1 MPTTINVEWL
11 NQNSLRNYP
20 IREDLKCLPTDSY
33 GNLCS
38 YNYAL
43 PKFLIVDF
51 IITINSS
58 FNYLPDVFV
67 KQLTIVNGIVT
78 LVFACRDNLA
88 NESIIAVNSFD
99 AATHVANTSYIV
111 TGSGVFVGA
120 IGSVTIGDISRLSD
134 VLPDGSYIYTAEQTA
149 FEPRCI
155 RPALSGVSSLS
166 ISKSTSSYESKKI
179 TGDITLVAGNNI
191 FLDYKPELN
200 EIWIHAKNNVGYSD
214 ECKCNEV
221 GRSIIHAINGIST
234 EKVTLVGDE
243 CMTITADEGTG
254 IITIS
259 DKCSKPCCG
268 CPELTFINNTINT
281 LSTGVNNLN
290 TFANSLQNKLNNFI
304 LNYLVSSR

>member
-1 MPTTINVEWL
+1 M
-11 NQNSLRNYP
+11 
-20 IREDLKCLPTDSY
+20 
-33 GNLCS
+33 
-38 YNYAL
+38 
-43 PKFLIVDF
+43 
-51 IITINSS
+51 
-58 FNYLPDVFV
+58 
-67 KQLTIVNGIVT
+67 NGIVT
-78 LVFACRDNLA
+78 LVFACKDSLN
-88 NESIIAVNSFD
+88 NESIIAVNSLD
-99 AATHVANTSYIV
+99 TNTHVTNTSYTIV
-111 TGSGVFVGA
+111 GSGTFTGA
-120 IGSVTIGDISRLSD
+120 TGSVTIGDVSRLSD
-134 VLPDGSYIYTAEQTA
+134 VLPDGNYIYTVEQTA

-155 RPALSGVSSLS
+155 RPALSGVSSLTV
-166 ISKSTSSYESKKI
+166 SKSTSSYESKKI
-179 TGDITLVAGNNI
+179 TGDIKLVAGNNI

-221 GRSIIHAINGIST
+221 GRNIIHSINGIST
-234 EKVTLVGDE
+234 DEVTLVGDD